1 VYADQLK
8 QREDMSA
15 VSPGIFK
22 ESDDA
27 NRVYF
32 VENYTGSNGS
42 ARNIFYQDV
51 SNGKISSIFARSG
64 HLSTDHL
71 GQRVLVLENGQRY
84 IGMPGQ
90 ADFDVT
96 EFKRHTVAIDQG
108 HGKLAIPN
116 SRQSQGTLLLMR
128 QLNDPAARSELAWRI
143 SLPFSCLILAIL
155 AIPLAYVNPRSGQT
169 YNLIGAILVYFVYQ
183 NALTFVR
190 NGILHDNLP
199 VYSMLLV
206 HLLALVLA
214 LLALVYRDHPTS
226 SLARTI
232 KNLSGRRSEP
242 CD

>member
-1 VYADQLK
+1 MLFAIPLSILVGVVAIGIAPWADQRSQVYADQLK

-116 SRQSQGTLLLMR
+116 SR
-128 QLNDPAARSELAWRI
+128 
-143 SLPFSCLILAIL
+143 
-155 AIPLAYVNPRSGQT
+155 
-169 YNLIGAILVYFVYQ
+169 
-183 NALTFVR
+183 
-190 NGILHDNLP
+190 
-199 VYSMLLV
+199 
-206 HLLALVLA
+206 
-214 LLALVYRDHPTS
+214 
-226 SLARTI
+226 
-232 KNLSGRRSEP
+232 
-242 CD
+242 